1 MLRSLRISFV
11 AIATLLLAV
20 LLTGCDGGL
29 RNYVRKGFKVG
40 PNYCTPDAAVAE
52 HWINEKDVHAEE
64 NPEIL
69 RKWWTVFND
78 PTLNELIATAHRQN
92 LSLREAGYRVLEA
105 RYSLAIARG
114 DLFPQ
119 SQYAHGSYS
128 RNAVAISPNAAAT
141 AVGRYSDSWSGGF
154 AMQWEL
160 DFWGRFRRAI
170 TAAEANLDA
179 SVDNYDYVM
188 VTMLGDIATNY
199 VTVRTAQ
206 QQIKLSQ
213 ANVVLQQGVADWV
226 QKRVKVGFKQ
236 GQLDLEQAIGT
247 LRATEAS
254 IPRLEITLQQAENAL
269 CVLMGMP
276 TVDLQKTLGE
286 APIPTTPVNAIVGI
300 PADLLRR
307 RPDVLRAER
316 QAASQAEQ
324 IGIAKS
330 DLYPAFYIN
339 GSLGYT
345 ASNFPDLFRNSAF
358 NGNVGPSF
366 QWNILNYGRI
376 ANNVRYQDAYFKE
389 LVTTY
394 QQTVL
399 TANKEVENG
408 MATYLRSQQQARL
421 LDEAVAADA
430 KAVKLA
436 IARYQAGAIDF
447 TTYVTIAQN
456 LVSQQ
461 DAAAQ
466 SHGNIASGLIAVY
479 RALGGGWELKYE
491 EETLGEPDAAEAA
504 PTRAEEPN
512 AERAPA
518 PLPVAPEEPVPMKK
532 PDAAK
537 EPTPSTEPDAV
548 KKLDEVKKS
557 DAAKKLD
564 EVKKSD
570 TLKKSTA
577 TPKAADAANTVDAT
591 KASDAMETS
600 DATEKSDEPKK
611 STDEKAEPAV
621 KAGKSRLK
629 FGDPSNETFAKS

>member
-1 MLRSLRISFV
+1 MSRSLRISFV
-11 AIATLLLAV
+11 AFATLLLTV
-20 LLTGCDGGL
+20 SLTGCDGGL

-52 HWINEKDVHAEE
+52 HWINEKDVHVEE
-64 NPEIL
+64 NPEVL
-69 RKWWTVFND
+69 RKWWTVFKD
-78 PTLNELIATAHRQN
+78 PKLNELVATAHRQN

-114 DLFPQ
+114 DIFPQ
-119 SQYAHGSYS
+119 SQYARGSYS
-128 RNAVAISPNAAAT
+128 RNAAAIGADST
-141 AVGRYSDSWSGGF
+141 GSGFGRYTDSWSGGF
-154 AMQWEL
+154 TMQWEL

-199 VTVRTAQ
+199 VTVRTTQ

-213 ANVVLQQGVADWV
+213 ANVVLQRGVAEWV
-226 QKRVKVGFKQ
+226 QKRVKAGYKQ
-236 GQLDLEQAIGT
+236 GQLDLEQAVAT

-254 IPRLEITLQQAENAL
+254 IPRLEINQQQAENAL
-269 CVLMGMP
+269 CVLLGIP
-276 TVDLQKTLGE
+276 TIDLQKTLGE
-286 APIPTTPVNAIVGI
+286 GPIPVSPVNAIVGI

-307 RPDVLRAER
+307 RPDVLQAER
-316 QAASQAEQ
+316 NAAAQAEQ

-358 NGNVGPSF
+358 NGSVGPSF

-394 QQTVL
+394 QNKVL

-408 MATYLRSQQQARL
+408 MATYLRSQEQAKL
-421 LDEAVAADA
+421 LDESVTASANAVRIAIVQY
-430 KAVKLA
+430 KIGAVN
-436 IARYQAGAIDF
+436 F
-447 TTYVTIAQN
+447 NTYVTIAQN
-456 LVSQQ
+456 LVTQQ

-466 SHGNIASGLIAVY
+466 SHGQIASGLIAVY
-479 RALGGGWELKYE
+479 RALGGGWELKNE
-491 EETLGEPDAAEAA
+491 EETSGESAVVEAA
-504 PTRAEEPN
+504 PARAEEPSV
-512 AERAPA
+512 EKAPA

-537 EPTPSTEPDAV
+537 EPTPSTESDAV
-548 KKLDEVKKS
+548 KKSDEVKKL
-557 DAAKKLD
+557 DMPKK
-564 EVKKSD
+564 
-570 TLKKSTA
+570 TTA
-577 TPKAADAANTVDAT
+577 TSKAADAANTVDAT

-600 DATEKSDEPKK
+600 DVMEKSDEPKK
-611 STDEKAEPAV
+611 STDEKVEPAV